1 MNDPRRRGDLSDSI
15 VVALDNGLKT
25 LSGSFQSSRQS
36 PADAVEEGE
45 MSELEKVHASGLM
58 RVNHVGEICAQ
69 ALYEGQS
76 MTAGSAA
83 VKEKLRTAGAEERA
97 QLAGCSSR
105 LKELKSRESFL
116 APLFYASSFCVGAIT
131 GLLGDK
137 YSLGFVEATEDR
149 VVEHIDE
156 HLDSL
161 PEKDLR
167 SRAILRQMREDE
179 QRHGEEALAFGGAE
193 FSERTKRIMKVL
205 AGIMTKSTYRF

>member
-15 VVALDNGLKT
+15 IVALDNGLKT

-45 MSELEKVHASGLM
+45 MSEPEKVHASGLM

-76 MTAGSAA
+76 MTAGNSA
-83 VKEKLRTAGAEERA
+83 VKEKLRKAGEEERDH
-97 QLAGCSSR
+97 LAWCSSR

>member
-76 MTAGSAA
+76 MTAGNSA
-83 VKEKLRTAGAEERA
+83 VKEKLRKAGEEERDH
-97 QLAGCSSR
+97 LAWCSSR

-137 YSLGFVEATEDR
+137 YSLGFVEATEDQ

-193 FSERTKRIMKVL
+193 FSKRTKRIMKVL

>member
-25 LSGSFQSSRQS
+25 LSGSFQSSRQR

-76 MTAGSAA
+76 MTAGNSA
-83 VKEKLRTAGAEERA
+83 VKEKLRKAGEEERDH
-97 QLAGCSSR
+97 LAWCSSR

>member
-45 MSELEKVHASGLM
+45 MSELEKVQASGLM

-76 MTAGSAA
+76 MTAGNSA
-83 VKEKLRTAGAEERA
+83 VKEKLRKAGEEERDH
-97 QLAGCSSR
+97 LAWCSSR

>member
-76 MTAGSAA
+76 MTAGNSA
-83 VKEKLRTAGAEERA
+83 VKEKLRKAGEEERDH
-97 QLAGCSSR
+97 LAWCSSR

-179 QRHGEEALAFGGAE
+179 QRHGEEALAFGGSE

>member
-25 LSGSFQSSRQS
+25 LSGSFQNSRQS

-76 MTAGSAA
+76 MTAGNSA
-83 VKEKLRTAGAEERA
+83 VKEKLRKAGEEERDH
-97 QLAGCSSR
+97 LAWCSSR

>member
-76 MTAGSAA
+76 MTAGNSS
-83 VKEKLRTAGAEERA
+83 VKEKLRKAGEEERDH
-97 QLAGCSSR
+97 LAWCSSR

-116 APLFYASSFCVGAIT
+116 APLFYASSFFVGAIT

>member
-1 MNDPRRRGDLSDSI
+1 MNDPRRRGDLFDSI

-76 MTAGSAA
+76 MTAGNSA
-83 VKEKLRTAGAEERA
+83 VKEKLRKAGEEERDH
-97 QLAGCSSR
+97 LAWCSSR

>member
-76 MTAGSAA
+76 MTAGNSA
-83 VKEKLRTAGAEERA
+83 VKEKLRKAGEEERDH
-97 QLAGCSSR
+97 LAWCSSR

-149 VVEHIDE
+149 VVKHIDE

>member
-76 MTAGSAA
+76 MTAGNSA
-83 VKEKLRTAGAEERA
+83 VKEKLRKAGEEERDH
-97 QLAGCSSR
+97 LAWCSSR

-179 QRHGEEALAFGGAE
+179 QRHGQEALAFGGAE
-193 FSERTKRIMKVL
+193 FSERTKLIMKVL

>member
-1 MNDPRRRGDLSDSI
+1 MNDPRCRGDLSDSI

-76 MTAGSAA
+76 MTAGNSA
-83 VKEKLRTAGAEERA
+83 VKEKLRKAGEEERDH
-97 QLAGCSSR
+97 LAWCSSR

>member
-76 MTAGSAA
+76 MTAGNSAVA
-83 VKEKLRTAGAEERA
+83 EKLRKAGEEERDH
-97 QLAGCSSR
+97 LAWCSSR

>member
-76 MTAGSAA
+76 MTAGNSA
-83 VKEKLRTAGAEERA
+83 VKEKLQKAGEEERDH
-97 QLAGCSSR
+97 LAWCSSR

-205 AGIMTKSTYRF
+205 AGIMTKSAYRF

>member
-1 MNDPRRRGDLSDSI
+1 MNDPRRRGDLPDSI

-76 MTAGSAA
+76 MTAGNSA
-83 VKEKLRTAGAEERA
+83 VKEKLRKAGEEERDH
-97 QLAGCSSR
+97 LAWCSSR

>member
-76 MTAGSAA
+76 MTAGNSA
-83 VKEKLRTAGAEERA
+83 VKEKLRKAGEEERDH
-97 QLAGCSSR
+97 LAWCSSR

-116 APLFYASSFCVGAIT
+116 APLFYTSSFCIGAIT

>member
-1 MNDPRRRGDLSDSI
+1 MNDPRLRGNLSDSI

-36 PADAVEEGE
+36 PADAVEGE
-45 MSELEKVHASGLM
+45 QMSEPERAHASGLM

-76 MTAGSAA
+76 MTAGNSA
-83 VKEKLRTAGAEERA
+83 VKEKLRKAGEEERDH
-97 QLAGCSSR
+97 LAWCSSR
-105 LKELKSRESFL
+105 LKELDSRESLL
-116 APLFYASSFCVGAIT
+116 APVFYASSFCFGAIT

-161 PEKDLR
+161 PENCLLYTSPSPRD
-167 SRAILRQMREDE
+167 
-179 QRHGEEALAFGGAE
+179 
-193 FSERTKRIMKVL
+193 
-205 AGIMTKSTYRF
+205 

>member
-76 MTAGSAA
+76 MTAGNSA
-83 VKEKLRTAGAEERA
+83 VKEKLQKAGEEERDH
-97 QLAGCSSR
+97 LAWCSSR

>member
-45 MSELEKVHASGLM
+45 MSELEKAHASGLM

-76 MTAGSAA
+76 MTAGNSA
-83 VKEKLRTAGAEERA
+83 VKEKLRKAGEEERDH
-97 QLAGCSSR
+97 LAWCSLR

>member
-15 VVALDNGLKT
+15 IVALDNGLKT

-76 MTAGSAA
+76 MTAGNSA
-83 VKEKLRTAGAEERA
+83 VKEKLRKAGEEERDH
-97 QLAGCSSR
+97 LAWCSSR

-116 APLFYASSFCVGAIT
+116 APLFYASSFCIGAIT

>member
-76 MTAGSAA
+76 MTAGNSA
-83 VKEKLRTAGAEERA
+83 VKEKLRKAGEEERDH
-97 QLAGCSSR
+97 LAWCSSR

-193 FSERTKRIMKVL
+193 FSERKKRIMKVL

>member
-76 MTAGSAA
+76 MTAGNSA
-83 VKEKLRTAGAEERA
+83 VKEKLRKAGEEERDH
-97 QLAGCSSR
+97 LAWCSSR

-116 APLFYASSFCVGAIT
+116 APLFYTSSFCIGAIT

-156 HLDSL
+156 HLDRL

>member
-76 MTAGSAA
+76 MTAGNSA
-83 VKEKLRTAGAEERA
+83 VKEKLRKAGEEERDH
-97 QLAGCSSR
+97 LAWCSSR

>member
-1 MNDPRRRGDLSDSI
+1 MNDPRLSGDLSDFI

-25 LSGSFQSSRQS
+25 LSGSFQSSRES
-36 PADAVEEGE
+36 PCDGVEAEE
-45 MSELEKVHASGLM
+45 MSESEKAHAAGLM
-58 RVNHVGEICAQ
+58 RVNHIGEICAQ

-76 MTAGSAA
+76 MTAASSA
-83 VKEKLRTAGAEERA
+83 VKEKLRKAGEEERDH
-97 QLAGCSSR
+97 LAWCSSR
-105 LKELKSRESFL
+105 LKELESRESLL
-116 APLFYASSFCVGAIT
+116 APVFYASSFCVGAIT

-179 QRHGEEALAFGGAE
+179 KRHGEEALAFGGVE
-193 FSERTKRIMKVL
+193 FSERTKRVMKIL

>member
-76 MTAGSAA
+76 MTAGNSA
-83 VKEKLRTAGAEERA
+83 VKEKLRTAGEEERDH
-97 QLAGCSSR
+97 LAWCSSR

>member
-76 MTAGSAA
+76 MTAGNSD
-83 VKEKLRTAGAEERA
+83 VKEKLRKAGEEERDH
-97 QLAGCSSR
+97 LAWCSSR

>member
-36 PADAVEEGE
+36 PADTVEEGE

-76 MTAGSAA
+76 MTAGNSA
-83 VKEKLRTAGAEERA
+83 VKEKLRKAGEEERDH
-97 QLAGCSSR
+97 LAWCSSR

>member
-76 MTAGSAA
+76 MTAGNSA
-83 VKEKLRTAGAEERA
+83 VKEKLRKAGEEERDH
-97 QLAGCSSR
+97 LAWCSSR

-156 HLDSL
+156 HLDRL

>member
-1 MNDPRRRGDLSDSI
+1 MNDPRRGGDLSDSI

-76 MTAGSAA
+76 MTAGNSA
-83 VKEKLRTAGAEERA
+83 VKEKLRKAGEEERDH
-97 QLAGCSSR
+97 LAWCSSR

-193 FSERTKRIMKVL
+193 FSERTKLIMKVL

>member
-25 LSGSFQSSRQS
+25 LSGSFQNSKQS

-76 MTAGSAA
+76 MTAGNSA
-83 VKEKLRTAGAEERA
+83 VKEKLRKAGEEERDH
-97 QLAGCSSR
+97 LAWCSSR

>member
-76 MTAGSAA
+76 MTAGNSA
-83 VKEKLRTAGAEERA
+83 VKEKLRKAGEEERDH
-97 QLAGCSSR
+97 LAWCSSR

-116 APLFYASSFCVGAIT
+116 APLFYASSFCIGAIT

>member
-83 VKEKLRTAGAEERA
+83 VKEKLRKAGEEERDH
-97 QLAGCSSR
+97 LAWCSSR

>member
-45 MSELEKVHASGLM
+45 LSELEKVHASGLM

-76 MTAGSAA
+76 MTAGNYA
-83 VKEKLRTAGAEERA
+83 VKEKLRKAGEEERDH
-97 QLAGCSSR
+97 LAWCSSR

-193 FSERTKRIMKVL
+193 FNERTKRIMKVL

>member
-25 LSGSFQSSRQS
+25 LSGSFQNSKQS

-76 MTAGSAA
+76 MTAGNSA
-83 VKEKLRTAGAEERA
+83 VKEKLRKAGEEERDH
-97 QLAGCSSR
+97 LAWCSSR

-116 APLFYASSFCVGAIT
+116 APLFYASSFCIGAIT

>member
-76 MTAGSAA
+76 MTAGNYA
-83 VKEKLRTAGAEERA
+83 VKEKLRKAGEEERDH
-97 QLAGCSSR
+97 LAWCSSR

-193 FSERTKRIMKVL
+193 FNERTKRIMKVL

>member
-25 LSGSFQSSRQS
+25 LSGSFQNSKQS

-76 MTAGSAA
+76 MTAGNSV
-83 VKEKLRTAGAEERA
+83 VKEKLRKAGEEERDH
-97 QLAGCSSR
+97 LAWCSSR

-116 APLFYASSFCVGAIT
+116 APLFYTSSFCIGAIT

>member
-1 MNDPRRRGDLSDSI
+1 MNDPRLRGNLSDSI

-25 LSGSFQSSRQS
+25 LSGSFQNSRQS

-76 MTAGSAA
+76 MTARNSA
-83 VKEKLRTAGAEERA
+83 VIEKLRKAGEEERDD
-97 QLAGCSSR
+97 LAWCASR

-161 PEKDLR
+161 PETDLR

-193 FSERTKRIMKVL
+193 FSESTKRIMKVL

>member
-76 MTAGSAA
+76 MTAGNSA
-83 VKEKLRTAGAEERA
+83 VKEKLRKAGEEERDH
-97 QLAGCSSR
+97 LAWCSSR

-161 PEKDLR
+161 PETDLR